1 MTWTRC
7 ARVMALF
14 CAVLLAQAPVV
25 HAAPSEGSQPQRERP
40 DGHGMVVAGVSLIVV
55 SVLGYVGLAVGLGLG
70 NAAEADLRPLQDPE
84 DLQRRRDLLQRG
96 RIANGVAIG
105 SGVAAAALMAAGIP
119 LVIVGRRRAA
129 EDRPPRRVSLS
140 PTGLQIRF

>member
-1 MTWTRC
+1 MTWARC
-7 ARVMALF
+7 VATMALC
-14 CAVLLAQAPVV
+14 CAMLLVQMPVAR
-25 HAAPSEGSQPQRERP
+25 AAPSEASQQRERP
-40 DGHGMVVAGVSLIVV
+40 DGHGMVVTGVSLIVV

-70 NAAEADLRPLQDPE
+70 NAAEADLRALQGPE

-105 SGVAAAALMAAGIP
+105 SGAAAAALMAAGIP

-129 EDRPPRRVSLS
+129 ADRPRTQMSVT